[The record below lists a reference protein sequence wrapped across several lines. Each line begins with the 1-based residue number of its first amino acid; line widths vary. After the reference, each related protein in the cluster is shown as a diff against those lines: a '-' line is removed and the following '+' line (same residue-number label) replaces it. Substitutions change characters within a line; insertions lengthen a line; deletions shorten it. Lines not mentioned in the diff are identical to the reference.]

1 MDYLLPQSITEA
13 QRSQRCRQWGQRG
26 TTHTPG
32 VGAGRVSVDRHI
44 GRFSVEVLGGGPTPG
59 GRVAVDPPLRRK
71 RVRSR
76 YGVITLRE
84 TPHLVERVSSREP
97 V

>member
-44 GRFSVEVLGGGPTPG
+44 GRFSVEVLGGSDALA
-59 GRVAVDPPLRRK
+59 GRLPAPLREVDR
-71 RVRSR
+71 RQV
-76 YGVITLRE
+76 GG
-84 TPHLVERVSSREP
+84 
-97 V
+97 